1 MTTTPE
7 RGHKL
12 DPTEG
17 ELPGAADVHGMH
29 GGSAFS
35 AKPGQLR
42 CGDDRRAVPP
52 GDRDRVSQVVSVTV
66 RQQHRVDLREP
77 RERDVGRGIAR
88 EKRVDDHSATVGL
101 DREAGVAVERE
112 CEHA

>member
-1 MTTTPE
+1 
-7 RGHKL
+7 
-12 DPTEG
+12 
-17 ELPGAADVHGMH
+17 MH
-29 GGSAFS
+29 GGPALS

-88 EKRVDDHSATVGL
+88 EKRVDGHPATVGL

>member
-1 MTTTPE
+1 MIV
-7 RGHKL
+7 
-12 DPTEG
+12 
-17 ELPGAADVHGMH
+17 A
-29 GGSAFS
+29 
-35 AKPGQLR
+35 
-42 CGDDRRAVPP
+42 P

-88 EKRVDDHSATVGL
+88 EKRVDDHSATVGFE
-101 DREAGVAVERE
+101 REAGVAVEFE